1 MLKYFK
7 NKILSYFLGKDI
19 ENQLKTAKDDA
30 QRVKILMDFIGDKA
44 EEMAQLAEEN
54 KRLKE
59 ELEDNNSIFS
69 SGSSLSN
76 ESINSKVE
84 KRKKEIHGLINNSK
98 KSTAHL
104 RTEIKLLNKI
114 QELQHDNELKDQ
126 ELKQLRAE
134 QVNNTSLDSLQEEIN
149 KLNNEVK
156 GVQALIE
163 VKK

>member
-1 MLKYFK
+1 MLKHLK

-44 EEMAQLAEEN
+44 EEMAQLTEEN
-54 KRLKE
+54 KRLKA
-59 ELEDNNSIFS
+59 ELEDNASIFS

-84 KRKKEIHGLINNSK
+84 KRKKEIYGLINNSK

-114 QELQHDNELKDQ
+114 QELQHANELKDQ
-126 ELKQLRAE
+126 EIKQLTAD

>member
-84 KRKKEIHGLINNSK
+84 KRKKEIHGLISK